1 MSKNLSSPSI
11 KESIARVEE
20 QIFKAEQE
28 GNTRQ
33 VKVLRLV
40 LKRLK
45 NLIDKLPIGKPRGFF
60 GLKQGKPC

>member
-1 MSKNLSSPSI
+1 MSKPSNLPSI
-11 KESIARVEE
+11 KESIVRIEE

-28 GNTRQ
+28 GNARQ

-45 NLIDKLPIGKPRGFF
+45 NLSKKS
-60 GLKQGKPC
+60 

>member
-1 MSKNLSSPSI
+1 MKESKSI

-20 QIFKAEQE
+20 QLFKAEQD

-33 VKVLRLV
+33 ARVLRLV

-45 NLIDKLPIGKPRGFF
+45 NLNK
-60 GLKQGKPC
+60 

>member
-1 MSKNLSSPSI
+1 MSKNSSSPSI

-33 VKVLRLV
+33 VRVLRLV

-45 NLIDKLPIGKPRGFF
+45 NLS
-60 GLKQGKPC
+60 KQTRLEK

>member
-1 MSKNLSSPSI
+1 MSKNSSSPSI

-33 VKVLRLV
+33 VRVLRLV

-45 NLIDKLPIGKPRGFF
+45 NLS
-60 GLKQGKPC
+60 KQTRFEK

>member
-11 KESIARVEE
+11 KESIARIEE
-20 QIFKAEQE
+20 QIFRAEQE

-33 VKVLRLV
+33 VRVLRLV

-45 NLIDKLPIGKPRGFF
+45 GLQKSPRSTRS
-60 GLKQGKPC
+60 

>member
-45 NLIDKLPIGKPRGFF
+45 NLS
-60 GLKQGKPC
+60 KQTRLEK

>member
-1 MSKNLSSPSI
+1 MSKNSSSLSI

-20 QIFKAEQE
+20 QLFKAEQE

-45 NLIDKLPIGKPRGFF
+45 NLS
-60 GLKQGKPC
+60 KQSRL

>member
-11 KESIARVEE
+11 KESIAKIEE

-45 NLIDKLPIGKPRGFF
+45 NLSKQPR
-60 GLKQGKPC
+60 LEK